1 MPFMIKILAPSFVSD
16 LQKYSLTVQLSRV
29 MFPYLIIISLS
40 SILSAILNCYGKF
53 AITSPTP
60 IILNISF
67 IFFSIISSFFSM
79 NLAYILSIALLIGG
93 IAEFFL
99 LFYFTYR
106 QGIILY
112 PKTVKIDG
120 LTKNFLTLF
129 SNGIVMVSVIQLN
142 SVIDSVFATSFAGAV
157 VYIYYADRLTQLP
170 LTLIGTAISKS
181 VLPVLSQK
189 IILQEENRFNLQE
202 NILFYALF
210 LGIPCA
216 VGLFGIANV
225 AIPFLFQSG
234 KFTAHDSQEV
244 VKCVK
249 ILSLA
254 IPNYIVAKIFHTIFF
269 ANKDTRT
276 PLVANIVS
284 LVANVIFNLVFI
296 RHYNYLGIVLSTLV
310 GTFLNAAF
318 LLGSLFRKKYVK
330 FSQALLINMLK
341 MVYPTIFMILS
352 VILCN
357 KISIDAASKFQM
369 FLKLCIVG
377 GVSGAVFIAVSMALG
392 LINLRVDFRKLW

>member
-1 MPFMIKILAPSFVSD
+1 MPFMIKVLAPSIVD
-16 LQKYSLTVQLSRV
+16 NLQKYSLTVRLSRV

-67 IFFSIISSFFSM
+67 IFFSVISSFFSM

-93 IAEFFL
+93 TAEFFL
-99 LFYFTYR
+99 LFYFTCK

-112 PKTVKIDG
+112 PKTVKIDK

-129 SNGIVMVSVIQLN
+129 SSGIVMVSVIQLN

-157 VYIYYADRLTQLP
+157 AYMYYTDRLTQLP

-189 IILQEENRFNLQE
+189 IILQKEDRFKLQE

-216 VGLFGIANV
+216 IGLFGIADV

-234 KFTAHDSQEV
+234 KFTASDSREV
-244 VKCVK
+244 IKCVK

-254 IPNYIVAKIFHTIFF
+254 IPNYIAAKIFHTIFF

-276 PLVANIVS
+276 PLAANIVS
-284 LVANVIFNLVFI
+284 LVANVIFNLIFI
-296 RHYNYLGIVLSTLV
+296 RRYNYLGIVLSTLV
-310 GTFLNAAF
+310 GTFLNVAF
-318 LLGSLFRKKYVK
+318 LLGSLFKKGYVR
-330 FSQALLINMLK
+330 FSRIFLINMLK
-341 MVYPTIFMILS
+341 IVYPIIFMILS

-357 KISIDAASKFQM
+357 KISVDVASKFQM

-377 GVSGAVFIAVSMALG
+377 GVSGSVFIAVSVALG
-392 LINLRVDFRKLW
+392 VINLRMDFWKSL